1 MKRLDGP
8 AKFESCSEA
17 QAAELDYYATLK
29 EFHEFAK
36 THTAYRFSKKAAEQ
50 AAEEKL
56 ANAEQV
62 ECEVIQ

>member
-1 MKRLDGP
+1 MKRL
-8 AKFESCSEA
+8 AEFVACTEA
-17 QAAELDYYATLK
+17 QSAELDYYATLK